1 MNGVLNTHGATDM
14 GWARMDDG
22 YMYHP
27 KIVEA
32 GPWPELLDRRA
43 IEHCAKNETDGLV
56 TRSALRLLGRDIPKL
71 AERVTVLLEVGRWTA
86 NEAGGGW
93 WVHDYLKF
101 NPSKA
106 EKEAMRV
113 AGRERVRKH
122 RSNAVTN
129 AYQSKGRGS
138 LEPEKQRVPSIVRCK
153 GCGKLDLD
161 CQCANGEPA
170 RERFE
175 EAP

>member
-1 MNGVLNTHGATDM
+1 M

-22 YMYHP
+22 YFFHP

-32 GPWPELLDRRA
+32 GAWPELLDRRA

-56 TRSALRLLGRDIPKL
+56 TRSALRLLGRGIPKV
-71 AERVTVLLEVGRWTA
+71 AERVTVLLEVGRWTQ
-86 NEAGGGW
+86 NEGGGW
-93 WVHDYLKF
+93 LVHDFLKY

-106 EKEAMRV
+106 EKETMRE

-129 AYQSKGRGS
+129 AQHSRGGDIS
-138 LEPEKQRVPSIVRCK
+138 SNQGQRVRSIVRCK
-153 GCGKLDLD
+153 SCGELDLD
-161 CQCANGEPA
+161 CQCGKSDTA
-170 RERFE
+170 
-175 EAP
+175 

>member
-1 MNGVLNTHGATDM
+1 M

-56 TRSALRLLGRDIPKL
+56 TRSALKLLGRGIPKV
-71 AERVTVLLEVGRWTA
+71 AERVTVLLDVGRWTV
-86 NEAGGGW
+86 NEGGGGYL
-93 WVHDYLKF
+93 VHDFLKY
-101 NPSKA
+101 NPSKVD
-106 EKEAMRV
+106 KEQQREL
-113 AGRERVRKH
+113 GRERVRKH

-129 AYQSKGRGS
+129 AYQSKGRGGDTREG
-138 LEPEKQRVPSIVRCK
+138 LRVRSIERCK
-153 GCGKLDLD
+153 TCGNLDID
-161 CQCANGEPA
+161 CQCAENA
-170 RERFE
+170 T
-175 EAP
+175 A